1 MKILIVE
8 DDPKISSFIA
18 KGLKEAGFTVER
30 AADGEEGLAL
40 AQARRFDV
48 LVVDLMLPK
57 KTGYELIAALRAK
70 GGTTPVLIL
79 SAKSGVD
86 DKLKGFQAGSDDYLT
101 KPFSFAEL
109 LARVKALARRAAPAA
124 GETSLAAGPLTL
136 DLMARRAARNGKA
149 IELRPREFA
158 LLEYLMRHAG
168 NVVSKTMIMEHI
180 WSYYFDPETNIVDVL
195 VHRLRSKVDDGFEP
209 KLIHTVRG
217 TGYVL
222 SGWEKS

>member
-1 MKILIVE
+1 MKILVVE
-8 DDPKISSFIA
+8 DDAKIASFIA
-18 KGLKEAGFTVER
+18 KGLKQEGFSVER
-30 AADGEEGLAL
+30 AGDGEEGLAL
-40 AQARRFDV
+40 ALARRFDV

-57 KTGYELIAALRAK
+57 LSGYEIIGSLRKK
-70 GGTTPVLIL
+70 GATTPILIL

-86 DKLKGFQAGSDDYLT
+86 DKLQGFEAGSDDYLT

-109 LARVKALARRAAPAA
+109 VARVRALARRAAPSA
-124 GETSLAAGPLTL
+124 GETALVSGPLTL
-136 DLMARRAARNGKA
+136 DLMSRRASRDGKE

-195 VHRLRSKVDDGFEP
+195 VHRLRAKVDDGFEP

-217 TGYVL
+217 AGYVL
-222 SGWEKS
+222 SGR